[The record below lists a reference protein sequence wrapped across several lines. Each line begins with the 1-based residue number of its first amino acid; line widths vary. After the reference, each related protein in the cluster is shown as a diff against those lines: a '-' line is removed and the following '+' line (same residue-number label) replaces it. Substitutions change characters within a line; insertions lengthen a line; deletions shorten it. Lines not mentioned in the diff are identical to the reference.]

1 MPEEPRQQRLIIG
14 QRHHAVAEV
23 ARRQH
28 VEVTPQP
35 PARSAIVGHGHDG
48 SKIADQSSALGCSSG
63 SLALRRRSIAAQP
76 AQQGGKPGATTD
88 GNHAQ

>member
-14 QRHHAVAEV
+14 QRHHAVAQV

-28 VEVTPQP
+28 VEVPPQP

-48 SKIADQSSALGCSSG
+48 RKIADQARCWNRVRLTD
-63 SLALRRRSIAAQP
+63 LRRRSIPAQA
-76 AQQGGKPGATTD
+76 AQQGGKPGAPAD